1 MSESI
6 IQKLLDA
13 AIVKNIYNIV
23 TEDNGDN
30 KELPIA
36 IQCSLCTVGR
46 WSYGKNN
53 HKPPKVMIVTHFK
66 RHHNDD
72 WNHYCILYP
81 MLNEKIL
88 PIISPS
94 NTSSTSTSSNV
105 SPSSSPLVRRRSS
118 KRSLPAS
125 DSLSQKCIQD
135 VDITDTIRLDNAMK
149 TVISAFAVFNI
160 SFKSAE
166 SPLFRKFI
174 TDINLVLHNQ
184 KLYRSILKKNT
195 IEY

>member
-1 MSESI
+1 
-6 IQKLLDA
+6 
-13 AIVKNIYNIV
+13 
-23 TEDNGDN
+23 
-30 KELPIA
+30 
-36 IQCSLCTVGR
+36 
-46 WSYGKNN
+46 
-53 HKPPKVMIVTHFK
+53 
-66 RHHNDD
+66 
-72 WNHYCILYP
+72 

-105 SPSSSPLVRRRSS
+105 SPSSSPLVRRTSS
-118 KRSLPAS
+118 KRSLSAS

-195 IEY
+195 IEYADQLRKRLLLFLQQEHHYVTLAVDGWTNTCGDKVRNVMLICKNKAYYWYK

>member
-1 MSESI
+1 MYSTFTSI
-6 IQKLLDA
+6 TYIIFMIHSRQVCLNPSFKKLLDA

-53 HKPPKVMIVTHFK
+53 HKPSKVMTVTHFK

-105 SPSSSPLVRRRSS
+105 SPSSSPLVRRTSS
-118 KRSLPAS
+118 KRSLSAS

-160 SFKSAE
+160 SFK
-166 SPLFRKFI
+166 
-174 TDINLVLHNQ
+174 
-184 KLYRSILKKNT
+184 
-195 IEY
+195 